1 MEEESAVNQ
10 NQKIHDEKSQHG
22 YEFVEI
28 PVSQATVYPNFK
40 TKESKE
46 AFFKWGLSEN
56 LEVAKYRFN
65 KSFNLIGAEI
75 FLKDLFNSR

>member
-1 MEEESAVNQ
+1 
-10 NQKIHDEKSQHG
+10 
-22 YEFVEI
+22 
-28 PVSQATVYPNFK
+28 VSQTIVYPNFK